1 MKAYFS
7 RAEVARIVGIKPETL
22 KLWEKTLG
30 FHPRRVGNR
39 RIYARKDLRRVLLIK
54 TLMEQEHLS
63 LEEVKAFLRDER
75 AARRK
80 ELEALQMWKNRLDQE
95 LTEILQEIR
104 HLLAEIERLMDREGT
119 P

>member
-7 RAEVARIVGIKPETL
+7 RAEVARILGIKPETL

-39 RIYARKDLRRVLLIK
+39 RIYARRDLRRALLIK
-54 TLMEQEHLS
+54 TLMEQEQLT

-75 AARRK
+75 AAKQR
-80 ELEALQMWKNRLDQE
+80 EMEALRAWKQHLDQE
-95 LTEILQEIR
+95 LTTMLREIR
-104 HLLAEIERLMDREGT
+104 DLLRLVEGLLDT
-119 P
+119 EDSP